1 MTCRLAV
8 VPQGGLTGLVG
19 GGVPVFDEVILNFS
33 KMNKILGFDPVSGI
47 IRAEAGCILQSLDEY
62 LAEQGFMMP
71 LDLGA
76 KGSCQ
81 IGGNVSTHAG
91 GVRVIRYGSLRGN
104 VLGVQGVLADGTVVG
119 SLAGLRKVLA

>member
-1 MTCRLAV
+1 M
-8 VPQGGLTGLVG
+8 
-19 GGVPVFDEVILNFS
+19 FDEIILNMS
-33 KMNKILGFDPVSGI
+33 KMNKILEFDPIAGI
-47 IRAEAGCILQSLDEY
+47 LRAEAGCILQSLDEH

-91 GVRVIRYGSLRGN
+91 GLRVIRYGNLRGN
-104 VLGVQGVLADGTVVG
+104 VLGIEGVLADGTVVG
-119 SLAGLRKVLA
+119 NLASLRKV